1 MTAWHGKLGAASWK
15 QNAARF
21 LAGRAGTLVAKGS
34 YVTATVTTSGAGAT
48 FITGGTIGRVT
59 ASASGVGRIVIDPT
73 NREPAW
79 VLAWMLSHM
88 SLPECKAP
96 KMQCSRQSHN

>member
-1 MTAWHGKLGAASWK
+1 M
-15 QNAARF
+15 
-21 LAGRAGTLVAKGS
+21 AKGS
-34 YVTATVTTSGAGAT
+34 YGTATVTTSGAGAT

-79 VLAWMLSHM
+79 ERHTDGSPYVTASMHYPRNPTQWAMANTDLGVV
-88 SLPECKAP
+88 
-96 KMQCSRQSHN
+96 R

>member
-1 MTAWHGKLGAASWK
+1 M
-15 QNAARF
+15 
-21 LAGRAGTLVAKGS
+21 AKGS
-34 YVTATVTTSGAGAT
+34 YGTATVTTSGAGAT

-79 VLAWMLSHM
+79 VLALMVSHM
-88 SLPECKAP
+88 LLPYCQAP
-96 KMQCSRQSHN
+96 KVQRTMQSHITESQGVV